1 MGGLD
6 VSIDPVLPGVN
17 SALDWLQFGS
27 IVLLGIVSYF
37 LKRCL
42 VTIDKLEAEVQ
53 ALKIKIAIV
62 VDRDRRQRLADY
74 LAEARGNLGD
84 GIE

>member
-1 MGGLD
+1 
-6 VSIDPVLPGVN
+6 VAIDPIPPSVN

-42 VTIDKLEAEVQ
+42 VTIDKLETEVQ
-53 ALKIKIAIV
+53 DLKVKIAIM
-62 VDRDRRQRLADY
+62 VDRDRRKRLADY
-74 LAEARGNLGD
+74 LAETRGNLGD